1 MVVLS
6 VIVAAAFADVVLS
19 GVLTGSCARV
29 RDGRERRAPAPRRPR
44 ARRGSERR
52 ERDASAERRQSITSI
67 TSINPRA
74 ADSVKTFCKYRHING
89 ATVRTRTTEAG
100 VRGGTPAPRR
110 L

>member
-29 RDGRERRAPAPRRPR
+29 RDGRERRAPAPRPR